1 VGGPALRGLTFPQRA
16 AALKALGAHLM
27 AVKEEFSELS
37 FATGATKRDGAI
49 DLDGGFGTLLVY
61 ASKGRR
67 ELPDGTVLVDGPVEQ
82 LGRGGTFVGRHIMTP
97 LQGAAVQ
104 VNAYNFPVW
113 GMLEKLAPAFLAGV
127 PSIVKPAGQT
137 AYLTEQVVR
146 SIVDS
151 GLLPEGSLQ
160 LLIGGT
166 EGLVDALDGQDLLS
180 FTGSAATGRC
190 CAPTRRSCS
199 ATCGSTSRPTPSTAP
214 CSGWTRSPAR
224 RSSTCSYG
232 RSCGR

>member
-1 VGGPALRGLTFPQRA
+1 
-16 AALKALGAHLM
+16 
-27 AVKEEFSELS
+27 
-37 FATGATKRDGAI
+37 
-49 DLDGGFGTLLVY
+49 
-61 ASKGRR
+61 
-67 ELPDGTVLVDGPVEQ
+67 
-82 LGRGGTFVGRHIMTP
+82 MTP

-160 LLIGGT
+160 LLVGGT

-180 FTGSAATGRC
+180 FTGSAGPARC
-190 CAPTRRSCS
+190 CARTRRWCS
-199 ATCGSTSRPTPSTAP
+199 AT
-214 CSGWTRSPAR
+214 SG
-224 RSSTCSYG
+224 
-232 RSCGR
+232 